1 LRCNVQ
7 WIFRSAAVMLTFFPV
22 ILLGDGCDDMKVQAS
37 SLLAGVAILRKL
49 HVSAVDIWKYV
60 INYL

>member
-1 LRCNVQ
+1 
-7 WIFRSAAVMLTFFPV
+7 
-22 ILLGDGCDDMKVQAS
+22 MKVQAS